1 MEKVDNM
8 QEQMYMGILKKNQ
21 KEMLEIKRNKNSFD
35 GLIIWLDMAEKISE
49 LQDMSTDFHRWKTKR
64 KKKTKK
70 IEHPRTVGQ
79 LQNVFTYNENTT
91 KWKET

>member
-35 GLIIWLDMAEKISE
+35 GLII
-49 LQDMSTDFHRWKTKR
+49 
-64 KKKTKK
+64 
-70 IEHPRTVGQ
+70 
-79 LQNVFTYNENTT
+79 
-91 KWKET
+91 